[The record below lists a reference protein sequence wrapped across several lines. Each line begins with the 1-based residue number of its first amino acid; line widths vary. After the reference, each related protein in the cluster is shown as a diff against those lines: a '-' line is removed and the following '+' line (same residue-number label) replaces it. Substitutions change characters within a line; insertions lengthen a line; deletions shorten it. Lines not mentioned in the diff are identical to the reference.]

1 LQRKSLHPEE
11 VVVALTMF
19 GGPLSRKLPETRT
32 FTVEGPAH
40 SLLLQPFTRRV
51 RAEVDGVTVLDTT
64 RASLLF
70 ETGLPAQLYVPEE
83 DVRADLLEPSDTTTH
98 CPFKGDATY
107 RSVRV
112 GDRVITDAVWAYP
125 DPKPDAS
132 WLAGLAVLAPGA
144 ADRWLDEDDEV
155 IGHLTDPYHR
165 VDLRHTSRHVTVA
178 TTDGVPVADASGGIL
193 LGETGLVDRLY
204 IARDAVSATLEPS
217 EKRTVCPYK
226 GYATYFS
233 VRLPDGRVIADA
245 AWSYESP
252 TDESRAIEGLVC
264 FAHDDL
270 VVDAAVTR

>member
-1 LQRKSLHPEE
+1 
-11 VVVALTMF
+11 VALTMF

-64 RASLLF
+64 RGNLLF

-83 DVRADLLEPSDTTTH
+83 DFRADLLESSDTSTH

-107 RSVRV
+107 RTLRV
-112 GDRVITDAVWAYP
+112 GERVVADAVWAYP

-132 WLAGLAVLAPGA
+132 WLAGLAVLAPAA
-144 ADRWLDEDDEV
+144 ADTWFDEDDEV

-165 VDLRHTSRHVTVA
+165 VDLRHTSRHVTVT
-178 TTDGVPVADASGGIL
+178 TTDGVTVADAAGGIL

-204 IARDAVSATLEPS
+204 IPRETVAATLEPS
-217 EKRTVCPYK
+217 GTRTVCPYK

-233 VRLPDGRVIADA
+233 VRLSDGRVLEDA
-245 AWSYESP
+245 AWSYETP

-270 VVDAAVTR
+270 LVGAEVTR